1 MAAQRLK
8 IQKAAQKESR
18 LGGDEWQRLSTLTRL
33 PQLFAR
39 PLNLNAETN
48 PSRLCSLLPRKE
60 NSQNSEIFFKDY
72 NFPNS
77 SKKWDCKT
85 CVEDLKKVSA
95 VMDTKEAGE
104 ALAKLLAGEAFC
116 KAEDLALDD
125 EQYKVC
131 VGYVEKGAVMGFQ
144 YIFKL
149 VGEHSKDVCTKL
161 YEVCKP
167 FSLF

>member
-60 NSQNSEIFFKDY
+60 NSQIQKYFLRTITFKII
-72 NFPNS
+72 
-77 SKKWDCKT
+77 
-85 CVEDLKKVSA
+85 
-95 VMDTKEAGE
+95 
-104 ALAKLLAGEAFC
+104 AKMGLQNLRGRF
-116 KAEDLALDD
+116 
-125 EQYKVC
+125 
-131 VGYVEKGAVMGFQ
+131 EKRQ
-144 YIFKL
+144 
-149 VGEHSKDVCTKL
+149 
-161 YEVCKP
+161 
-167 FSLF
+167 

>member
-1 MAAQRLK
+1 
-8 IQKAAQKESR
+8 
-18 LGGDEWQRLSTLTRL
+18 
-33 PQLFAR
+33 
-39 PLNLNAETN
+39 
-48 PSRLCSLLPRKE
+48 
-60 NSQNSEIFFKDY
+60 
-72 NFPNS
+72 
-77 SKKWDCKT
+77 
-85 CVEDLKKVSA
+85 
-95 VMDTKEAGE
+95 MDTKEAGE
-104 ALAKLLAGEAFC
+104 ALVKLLAGEAFC